1 MKSPTAQSL
10 SPRNVK
16 IENPTNNQTPPSLH
30 SSREE
35 VLAPSMESL
44 PKDKKTLGAIQ
55 IFNLMYIRRTAFLF

>member
-44 PKDKKTLGAIQ
+44 PKDKKP
-55 IFNLMYIRRTAFLF
+55 